1 MIGGLNNQWRAT
13 VRRVAWGRR
22 VEIGLTLSAWG
33 ARLWL
38 SHTFGHMV
46 AFTVV
51 GLGAGARLGAGALV
65 CTTRSREWL
74 LDHTR
79 GEMIERWFGKALAH
93 SGIRGFDGGID
104 VAESRTVPDGVV
116 LTVHIPD
123 GTTMDLLA
131 EGSEAL
137 AVTLR
142 ARVVRVT
149 GDPAMAG
156 RADITVLYGD
166 PVGDAAV
173 RWPWDDGK

>member
-1 MIGGLNNQWRAT
+1 MMGGLGSKWKAT

-22 VEIGLTLSAWG
+22 LEIGLTLGAWA
-33 ARLWL
+33 ARHWL
-38 SHTFGHMV
+38 SHTFGHVV

-51 GLGAGARLGAGALV
+51 ALGAGALV
-65 CTTRSREWL
+65 CAKRSREWL

-79 GEMIERWFGKALAH
+79 GEVIERWIGKALAH
-93 SGIRGFDGGID
+93 SGIRGFDGGIE
-104 VAESRTVPDGVV
+104 VAESHTVPDGVV

-123 GTTMDLLA
+123 GTTMDLLT

-142 ARVVRVT
+142 ARVVLVS

-166 PVGDAAV
+166 PLGESEV
-173 RWPWDDGK
+173 RWPWADG